1 MGNPAKID
9 LVHLTPPGQRWL
21 TNPAI
26 DGTHVR
32 EDRYATPYRCL
43 VILPTFNE
51 AGNVVDMVAAIGRNL
66 EADILVVDDNS
77 PDGTGDLADD
87 LAATQPHVHVLHRT
101 EKQGLGPAYLA
112 GFRWGLDRGF
122 ERLLEMDCDFS
133 HDPKA
138 LPSLVRGCDSADLA
152 LGSRY
157 VKSGRT
163 RGWTHSRRFVSRCA
177 NLYSRLLLG
186 MPVRDSTGGFRCYT
200 ADILRRIGPQTA
212 SARGYAFQV
221 QMTWLVRRAGGSIL
235 EVPIEFTERRCGESK
250 MSLAIAL
257 EALAAI
263 PSLRVKSWLK
273 SRLRSD

>member
-1 MGNPAKID
+1 MGNPSKVD
-9 LVHLTPPGQRWL
+9 LEHVTPPRSQWIG
-21 TNPAI
+21 NSDI
-26 DGTHVR
+26 EGGTACAGP
-32 EDRYATPYRCL
+32 YASHYRCL

-51 AGNVVDMVAAIGRNL
+51 AGNLVDMVAAIGRNL
-66 EADILVVDDNS
+66 KADILVVDDNS
-77 PDGTGDLADD
+77 PDGTGYIANELAR
-87 LAATQPHVHVLHRT
+87 THPHVHVLHR
-101 EKQGLGPAYLA
+101 EAKQGLGPAYLA

-133 HDPKA
+133 HAPEA

-157 VKSGRT
+157 VKNGRT
-163 RGWTHSRRFVSRCA
+163 RGWTRSRRFVSQCA

-186 MPVRDSTGGFRCYT
+186 MPVRDWTGGFRCYT

-221 QMTWLVRRAGGSIL
+221 QMTWLVRRSGGSIL

-250 MSLAIAL
+250 MSFAIAL

-263 PSLRVKSWLK
+263 PSLRVKSWL
-273 SRLRSD
+273 RSG